1 MSINAI
7 QTKPFNPII
16 GETCQL
22 NVDDLNI
29 FVEQINNKPPISL
42 LYCTSP
48 SYKIQGSQKVEAK
61 TGANSIKATTSGKI
75 EILFHGGYRY
85 EIQDAQIILKGITVG
100 KRTFNYRRSTV
111 IIDYVS
117 LVY

>member
-1 MSINAI
+1 MSLNAI

-29 FVEQINNKPPISL
+29 YVEQISNKPPISL
-42 LYCTSP
+42 LLCLSP
-48 SYKIQGSQKVEAK
+48 QYKIKGSQIVEAK
-61 TGANSIKATTSGKI
+61 TGANSVKATTSGKI
-75 EILFHGGYRY
+75 EILLSGDYRY

-100 KRTFNYRRSTV
+100 KRTFNYRRCSV
-111 IIDYVS
+111 IIDHVRSFY
-117 LVY
+117 